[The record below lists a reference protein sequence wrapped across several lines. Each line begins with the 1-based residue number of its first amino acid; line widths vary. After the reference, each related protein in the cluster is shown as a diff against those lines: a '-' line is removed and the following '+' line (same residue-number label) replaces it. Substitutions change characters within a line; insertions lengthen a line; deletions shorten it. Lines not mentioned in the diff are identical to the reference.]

1 MKKTIFSIL
10 AASIVGLTAFAQDG
24 GNGKVSVIDNAS
36 VKVKEFNA
44 RQSYLAGDLT
54 TALRLYNE
62 VLKVKPNDAEVAFH
76 IGECYQEQGDD
87 AKAVDFFE
95 KAEKENSDCD
105 DDLHLKLGQSYLI
118 TEQVDNAIK
127 ELQAYKTKFASSPKK
142 LELSDVDHYLTQC
155 ENAKRLMAH
164 PVKAVVTNL
173 GVAVNTSYDEKSP
186 SVTADGRTLI
196 FTSQRPLMMSKE
208 GKNGEMELLDNVYIS
223 QWDSAKGK
231 WGLSYPVEGDVN
243 EAGGKTSCTSISD
256 DGMQMFLY
264 KNNNTDALGGDIYVS
279 RRTHSGRWGQPHSI
293 GHPINSTYY
302 EDCACLSP
310 DGNSLYFMSERPGG
324 FGQGDIY
331 VSAKIGKAEWGQPVN
346 LGKVINTKYDEG
358 GLSMAPD
365 GKTLFFSSNG
375 DGSMGSY
382 DIFKTVMTDSG
393 KWSKPVNLGY
403 PINTVSTD
411 VSFTISA
418 DAKMAYFA
426 SNRKGGMGGRDIY
439 MVDLS
444 SYPVL
449 AADSAKSAPTG
460 MSILR
465 GTVTNQKNKPIE
477 EAMVIINDSA
487 GNRVASLKTNSEGMY
502 FITLKANCSYRL
514 RISARGYKSFS
525 KPIKLPVSPVGTYTM
540 TENAVL
546 EKR

>member
-1 MKKTIFSIL
+1 MKKSIL
-10 AASIVGLTAFAQDG
+10 CLLTGIIINLTAFAQDDK
-24 GNGKVSVIDNAS
+24 GKTSVFDNAS
-36 VKVKEFNA
+36 IKVKEFNA

-62 VLKVKPNDAEVAFH
+62 ILKVKPNDPEIAFH
-76 IGECYQEQGDD
+76 IGECYQEEGDD
-87 AKAVDFFE
+87 ATAVTNFE
-95 KAEKENSDCD
+95 KAEKENPDCD
-105 DDLHLKLGQSYLI
+105 DDLHLKLGQSYLMV
-118 TEQVDNAIK
+118 EQVDNAIK

-142 LELSDVDHYLTQC
+142 LELSDVEHYLKQC
-155 ENAKRLMAH
+155 ENAKQFMAH
-164 PVKAVVTNL
+164 PVKAKVVNL
-173 GVAVNTSYDEKSP
+173 GVAINTSYDEKSP
-186 SVTADGRTLI
+186 SVTADGKTII
-196 FTSQRPLMMSKE
+196 FTSQRPLMMSKQ
-208 GKNGEMELLDNVYIS
+208 GKDGEMELLDNVYIS
-223 QWDSAKGK
+223 HWDSTKNA
-231 WGLSYPVEGDVN
+231 WSLSYPVEGDVN
-243 EAGGKTSCTSISD
+243 EAGGKTSCTSIAP

-293 GHPINSTYY
+293 GHPVNSTYY

-393 KWSKPVNLGY
+393 KWSSPVNLGY
-403 PINTVSTD
+403 PINSVSTD

-418 DAKMAYFA
+418 DCKNAYFA
-426 SNRKGGMGGRDIY
+426 SNRKGGLGGRDIY

-444 SYPVL
+444 QYPLL
-449 AADSAKSAPTG
+449 AADSTKGAPTG

-465 GTVTNQKNKPIE
+465 GKVTNQKGKEIE
-477 EAMVIINDSA
+477 QAEVIISDSV
-487 GNRVASLKTNSEGMY
+487 GTKVANLKTNSEGMY
-502 FITLKANCSYRL
+502 FITLKANCSFRL
-514 RISARGYKSFS
+514 RVSSHGYKSFS
-525 KPIKLPVSPVGTYTM
+525 KPIKLPASPVGTYTM
-540 TENAVL
+540 TEDVTL